1 MKLPQQKN
9 ENELGSLFFLMMI
22 RTEQA
27 APLAASCLILH
38 VFSGFVC
45 AKGCSFNG
53 VCAKGCSFNGVCCEN
68 YLPTRCENLQGKC
81 FLELYG
87 LKDFIMEKRRL
98 LLTGRQ
104 NSVFK
109 NSINAPPFACL
120 VLRMKRSCWLSTVCT
135 LHHVG
140 SKPYFLLHYLTK
152 FFGTGGGRKCIPCQ
166 PPPGFNSCSSCLIN
180 GIKKLHKMWDEIGE
194 SYNEID
200 NILEEIE
207 QECLDVY
214 DRKIAET
221 IKYKAEL
228 QGSLAQADDEI
239 VSLMSSLGEQVT
251 YSRKEEDTLKQ
262 QISTV
267 KPVLDELRMKKGL
280 RWKQISEILTRIT
293 DISSNIAGNDDH
305 GSNNGPEDFDE
316 SDLTE
321 TKLDQLRARLQ
332 DLCKEKDVRLQK
344 VNSYISAI
352 HDLSEA
358 MAFDFSEAL
367 KLTESLKN
375 EKLQKLLRVIIGDF
389 VQDLGRT
396 LQDLWNRMETPMDE
410 RRRFENIS
418 SLLSVQADDALPKG
432 CLGHD
437 IFPEAEDEVK
447 RLKKSSKMEE
457 LVLKRRC
464 ELEEVCREGHMD
476 VNSDAARQSLVDLID
491 SAMVSQFVSD
501 RVNLW
506 FKKLSS
512 IECAVTKFCFAGSGD
527 LLHILASIDS
537 QIEKAKEEALTRK
550 EILDKV
556 DKWKH
561 AKK

>member
-1 MKLPQQKN
+1 M
-9 ENELGSLFFLMMI
+9 
-22 RTEQA
+22 
-27 APLAASCLILH
+27 
-38 VFSGFVC
+38 SG
-45 AKGCSFNG
+45 
-53 VCAKGCSFNGVCCEN
+53 
-68 YLPTRCENLQGKC
+68 Y
-81 FLELYG
+81 
-87 LKDFIMEKRRL
+87 
-98 LLTGRQ
+98 
-104 NSVFK
+104 
-109 NSINAPPFACL
+109 
-120 VLRMKRSCWLSTVCT
+120 
-135 LHHVG
+135 
-140 SKPYFLLHYLTK
+140 
-152 FFGTGGGRKCIPCQ
+152 
-166 PPPGFNSCSSCLIN
+166 
-180 GIKKLHKMWDEIGE
+180 
-194 SYNEID
+194 
-200 NILEEIE
+200 
-207 QECLDVY
+207 VY

-239 VSLMSSLGEQVT
+239 VSRLYWTNCG
-251 YSRKEEDTLKQ
+251 
-262 QISTV
+262 
-267 KPVLDELRMKKGL
+267 
-280 RWKQISEILTRIT
+280 WKQISEILTRIT

-367 KLTESLKN
+367 SHVHKSLTDSSMADTKSISDDTLAGLAELTESLKN

>member
-1 MKLPQQKN
+1 MHP
-9 ENELGSLFFLMMI
+9 
-22 RTEQA
+22 
-27 APLAASCLILH
+27 
-38 VFSGFVC
+38 
-45 AKGCSFNG
+45 
-53 VCAKGCSFNGVCCEN
+53 
-68 YLPTRCENLQGKC
+68 
-81 FLELYG
+81 
-87 LKDFIMEKRRL
+87 
-98 LLTGRQ
+98 
-104 NSVFK
+104 
-109 NSINAPPFACL
+109 
-120 VLRMKRSCWLSTVCT
+120 LSTT
-135 LHHVG
+135 TRLQQ
-140 SKPYFLLHYLTK
+140 L
-152 FFGTGGGRKCIPCQ
+152 Q
-166 PPPGFNSCSSCLIN
+166 
-180 GIKKLHKMWDEIGE
+180 KMWDEIGE

-251 YSRKEEDTLKQ
+251 YSRKKEEDTLKQ

-367 KLTESLKN
+367 SHVHKSLTDSSMADTKSISDDTLAGLAELTESLKN
-375 EKLQKLLRVIIGDF
+375 EKLQKLLR

-418 SLLSVQADDALPKG
+418 SLLSVQPDDALPKG

-491 SAMVSQFVSD
+491 S
-501 RVNLW
+501 
-506 FKKLSS
+506 
-512 IECAVTKFCFAGSGD
+512 GSGD

-561 AKK
+561 AKKEEKWLDDYEKDENRFTAARGGHTHLKHAEEARNLISKIPAMIDGLTTKVKAWEHERGVRFLYDKHLLLEMLEEDSDLRAKKDEEKRQLRKQKRLQRSLAPDKEAEDGFGFGWARWMKILSRLVSRNGCISPMRRNVVSIDLHSEAERRSSMVESSKVLK

>member
-1 MKLPQQKN
+1 MHP
-9 ENELGSLFFLMMI
+9 
-22 RTEQA
+22 
-27 APLAASCLILH
+27 
-38 VFSGFVC
+38 
-45 AKGCSFNG
+45 
-53 VCAKGCSFNGVCCEN
+53 
-68 YLPTRCENLQGKC
+68 
-81 FLELYG
+81 
-87 LKDFIMEKRRL
+87 
-98 LLTGRQ
+98 
-104 NSVFK
+104 
-109 NSINAPPFACL
+109 
-120 VLRMKRSCWLSTVCT
+120 LSTT
-135 LHHVG
+135 TRLQQ
-140 SKPYFLLHYLTK
+140 L
-152 FFGTGGGRKCIPCQ
+152 Q
-166 PPPGFNSCSSCLIN
+166 
-180 GIKKLHKMWDEIGE
+180 KMWDEIGE

-251 YSRKEEDTLKQ
+251 YSR
-262 QISTV
+262 
-267 KPVLDELRMKKGL
+267 
-280 RWKQISEILTRIT
+280 ILTRIT

-321 TKLDQLRARLQ
+321 TELDQLRARLQ

-367 KLTESLKN
+367 SHVHKSLTDSSMADTKSICDDTLAGLAELTESLKN
-375 EKLQKLLRVIIGDF
+375 EKLQKLLR

-491 SAMVSQFVSD
+491 SGTIQ
-501 RVNLW
+501 
-506 FKKLSS
+506 
-512 IECAVTKFCFAGSGD
+512 I
-527 LLHILASIDS
+527 LLA
-537 QIEKAKEEALTRK
+537 
-550 EILDKV
+550 
-556 DKWKH
+556 
-561 AKK
+561 

>member
-1 MKLPQQKN
+1 
-9 ENELGSLFFLMMI
+9 
-22 RTEQA
+22 
-27 APLAASCLILH
+27 
-38 VFSGFVC
+38 
-45 AKGCSFNG
+45 
-53 VCAKGCSFNGVCCEN
+53 
-68 YLPTRCENLQGKC
+68 
-81 FLELYG
+81 
-87 LKDFIMEKRRL
+87 
-98 LLTGRQ
+98 
-104 NSVFK
+104 
-109 NSINAPPFACL
+109 
-120 VLRMKRSCWLSTVCT
+120 
-135 LHHVG
+135 
-140 SKPYFLLHYLTK
+140 
-152 FFGTGGGRKCIPCQ
+152 
-166 PPPGFNSCSSCLIN
+166 
-180 GIKKLHKMWDEIGE
+180 MWDEIGE

-367 KLTESLKN
+367 SHVHKSLTDSSMADTKSISDDTLAGLAELTESLKN
-375 EKLQKLLRVIIGDF
+375 EKLQKLLR

-418 SLLSVQADDALPKG
+418 SLLSVQPDDALPKG

-491 SAMVSQFVSD
+491 S
-501 RVNLW
+501 
-506 FKKLSS
+506 
-512 IECAVTKFCFAGSGD
+512 GSGD

-561 AKK
+561 AKKEEKWLDDYEKDENRFTAARGGHTHLKHAEEARNLISKIPAMIDGLTTKVKAWEHERGVRFLYDKHLLLEMLEEDSDLRAKKDEEKRQLRKQKRLQRSLAPDKEAEDGSKSAKKNPLGQS